1 MRNISFGDIHSRL
14 VPKVGRVYPAAIETR
29 LYGRLDGVV
38 FDPGLQY
45 RFMRDRRSG
54 TGKHHWFIAACS
66 EWSPEHLR
74 VLKDA
79 ICVHGI
85 AGVTQ
90 VEVGNTVITCY
101 QPTDL
106 QLVPVVAPNAT
117 GFYIRRDKGR
127 SKEKLAIDDLHT
139 DCFIYTC

>member
-1 MRNISFGDIHSRL
+1 MRDISFVDIHSRSL
-14 VPKVGRVYPAAIETR
+14 LKVGRVNQSAIETK

-38 FDPGLQY
+38 FDPKLQY

-54 TGKHHWFIAACS
+54 AGKHHWFIAACS

-79 ICVHGI
+79 ICLNGI
-85 AGVTQ
+85 AGATQ

-106 QLVPVVAPNAT
+106 QLVPLVAPNAT
-117 GFYIRRDKGR
+117 GFYIKRDKDQ
-127 SKEKLAIDDLHT
+127 SKHKLVIDDLHT